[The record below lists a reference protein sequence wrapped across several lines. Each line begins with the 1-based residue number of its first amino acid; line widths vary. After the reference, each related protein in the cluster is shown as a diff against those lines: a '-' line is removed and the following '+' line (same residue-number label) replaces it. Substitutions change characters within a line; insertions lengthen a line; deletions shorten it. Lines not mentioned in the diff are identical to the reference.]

1 MTVSSRRSLFF
12 LPFLYTYLLYVFI
25 CPSEDGLFLFPKT
38 FLRNLKFGVSFLA
51 RFSAVGKCR
60 VQILRR
66 TLTIEY
72 TFIRYVAWAM
82 GETLSR
88 TRYAKIHLPLA
99 VSAEH
104 KVWSDSETDSEI
116 SGCYGYGDDRPRL

>member
-1 MTVSSRRSLFF
+1 MTVTSRRSLFF
-12 LPFLYTYLLYVFI
+12 CPFLYMYLLCVSI
-25 CPSEDGLFLFPKT
+25 CPSKDGLFLFPKK

-88 TRYAKIHLPLA
+88 TRYAKIHLPHA
-99 VSAEH
+99 VSEEH
-104 KVWSDSETDSEI
+104 KVGSDSETDSEI